1 MRGETDKAK
10 LQQFLAALGERVRG
24 PGAVFLAGGGT
35 ALLIGW
41 RQMTIDIDLKAAPEP
56 GGFFE
61 AIAELKDE
69 LDVNVELA
77 SPDDFIPALPGW
89 RERSLFIARHGEVDF
104 FHYDP
109 VSQALAKIE
118 RGHARDL
125 LDVAAMLERKMA
137 TREQVWESYLTIEPA
152 LLRYPAI
159 DPPTFRRAVIAVCKP
174 ASEI

>member
-1 MRGETDKAK
+1 MRGETDKIK
-10 LQQFLAALGERVRG
+10 LQQFLAALGQRVRG
-24 PGAVFLAGGGT
+24 PGSVFLAGGGT

-41 RQMTIDIDLKAAPEP
+41 REMTIDIDLKAMPEP
-56 GGFFE
+56 PGFFE

-77 SPDDFIPALPGW
+77 SPDDFIPELPGW

-109 VSQALAKIE
+109 VSQALGKIE

-125 LDVAAMLERKMA
+125 LDVTAMLERKMV
-137 TREQVWESYLTIEPA
+137 TPEQLWESYLAIEPV
-152 LLRYPAI
+152 LIRFPAI
-159 DPPTFRRAVIAVCKP
+159 HPPSFRRAILAVCRP
-174 ASEI
+174 AGEI